1 METKNYKRTVAGSV
15 GAGMGALFNASGRTY
30 FMLEHKTNTKYHNA
44 GDTQKIIIDQV
55 ELGRDGGCQVR
66 FDESC
71 ETVSRKHAAIVKEG
85 ENWKIVHLSHSN
97 PTFVNGQPVQERIL
111 VSGDEIQLSVGG
123 PRMGF
128 IVPQGKQAL
137 TSSIGLTERMNLFR
151 QQALAPYK
159 RALWAMAIL
168 LVAVVACF
176 GYWNYNLTQQN
187 KALMADIEMYEHRAD
202 SLINAHDALVTEMSN
217 LDDKIAHSSGAQ
229 RTIYI
234 RQREA
239 VSRQIQQNEA
249 QQHENAANLN
259 EARSAYENTTGE
271 AYNQITYNNTPSSGN
286 EEVNSDD
293 RNDTPVSENDGAV
306 SDIDDYTD
314 CVYTLK
320 IDNIKVSYDDVDIP
334 HGIANPGVVGNG
346 FLIDNGNFVTA
357 RQNVQPWIYS
367 GVVTD
372 GRWRDELAQYYAIG
386 CDIEIQYSA
395 YSAKGTAKKLQ
406 FNSREFKYP
415 DNYVT
420 RNIEVSKSIRTIA
433 NKFGISVNYVEKH
446 SVSYKQFASTSN
458 CFAVIRGL
466 ANTGIPTAS
475 TSVKGGQELTIAGYT
490 GKTDVQNLGGFSY
503 MNSHTIQAD
512 NGNDTYILQEQS
524 GGNHRGYLGSPAF
537 IKDDNGKHRVIGVYV
552 GTLFGHPRIVPI
564 SKCR

>member
-1 METKNYKRTVAGSV
+1 M

-30 FMLEHKTNTKYHNA
+30 FMLEHKTNTKFHNA
-44 GDTQKIIIDQV
+44 GDTQKIIIDQI
-55 ELGRDGGCQVR
+55 ELGRDGSCQVR
-66 FDESC
+66 FDENC
-71 ETVSRKHAAIVKEG
+71 ETVSRKHAAIIKDG
-85 ENWKIVHLSHSN
+85 ENWKLVHLSQSN
-97 PTFVNGQPVQERIL
+97 PTLVNGQPVTEHIL

-187 KALMADIEMYEHRAD
+187 KALMADIEKYELRAD
-202 SLINAHDALVTEMSN
+202 SLINAHDALVTEMN
-217 LDDKIAHSSGAQ
+217 DLDDKIAHSSGAQ

-239 VSRQIQQNEA
+239 VSRQIQQNET
-249 QQHENAANLN
+249 QQQENAANLN
-259 EARSAYENTTGE
+259 EARTAYENTTGE
-271 AYNQITYNNTPSSGN
+271 AYNQSTTDNTPSSGN

-293 RNDTPVSENDGAV
+293 RNDTPASANDGSA
-306 SDIDDYTD
+306 SDIEEYTD

-320 IDNIKVSYDDVDIP
+320 IDNIKVSYGGVDIP

-367 GVVTD
+367 GVLTD
-372 GRWRDELAQYYAIG
+372 GVWRDELAQYYALG
-386 CDIEIQYSA
+386 CDIDIEYSA
-395 YSAKGTAKKLQ
+395 YSAKGTAQKLK
-406 FNSREFKYP
+406 FNSRDFKHP
-415 DNYVT
+415 EDYVT
-420 RNIEVSKSIRTIA
+420 KTIEISKSVRTIA
-433 NKFGISVNYVEKH
+433 NKFGISVNYIEKH
-446 SVSYKQFASTSN
+446 RVSYKQFASTSN
-458 CFAVIRGL
+458 CFAVIRAL
-466 ANTGIPTAS
+466 ANTGIPTSSAS
-475 TSVKGGQELTIAGYT
+475 LEGGHLLKIAGYT
-490 GKTDVQNLGGFSY
+490 GYTNVHNLGGFRYITS
-503 MNSHTIQAD
+503 TTTTKDAE
-512 NGNDTYILQEQS
+512 NGTYILQD
-524 GGNHRGYLGSPAF
+524 GGSHTGYLGSPVF
-537 IKDDNGKHRVIGVYV
+537 VQDKDGQYRVAGLYV
-552 GTLFGHPRIVPI
+552 GTLFGQPRIVPI
-564 SKCR
+564 NRCR

>member
-44 GDTQKIIIDQV
+44 GDTQKIIIDQI
-55 ELGRDGGCQVR
+55 ELGRDGSCQVR
-66 FDESC
+66 FDENC
-71 ETVSRKHAAIVKEG
+71 ETVSRKHAAIIKDG
-85 ENWKIVHLSHSN
+85 ENWKIVHLSQSN
-97 PTFVNGQPVQERIL
+97 PTLVNGQPVTERIL

-176 GYWNYNLTQQN
+176 GYWNYNLSQQN
-187 KALMADIEMYEHRAD
+187 KALMADIEKYELRAD
-202 SLINAHDALVTEMSN
+202 SLINAHDALVHEMDD
-217 LDDKIAHSSGAQ
+217 LDEKIAHSSGAQ

-249 QQHENAANLN
+249 QQQENAANLN
-259 EARSAYENTTGE
+259 EARTAYENTTGE
-271 AYNQITYNNTPSSGN
+271 AYDQGTPDNPPSTGYEEGN
-286 EEVNSDD
+286 RDD

-314 CVYTLK
+314 CVYSLK
-320 IDNIKVSYDDVDIP
+320 IDNIKVSYGGVDIP

-367 GVVTD
+367 GVLTD
-372 GRWRDELAQYYAIG
+372 GVWRDELAQYYALG
-386 CDIEIQYSA
+386 CDIDIEYSA
-395 YSAKGTAKKLQ
+395 YSAKGTAQKLK
-406 FNSREFKYP
+406 FNSRDFVHP
-415 DNYVT
+415 NDYVT
-420 RNIEVSKSIRTIA
+420 KNIEISKSIRTIA

-446 SVSYKQFASTSN
+446 RVSYKQFASHSN
-458 CFAVIRGL
+458 CFAVIRAL

-512 NGNDTYILQEQS
+512 NGTYILQEQS

-537 IKDDNGKHRVIGVYV
+537 ITDDNGKHRVIGVYV